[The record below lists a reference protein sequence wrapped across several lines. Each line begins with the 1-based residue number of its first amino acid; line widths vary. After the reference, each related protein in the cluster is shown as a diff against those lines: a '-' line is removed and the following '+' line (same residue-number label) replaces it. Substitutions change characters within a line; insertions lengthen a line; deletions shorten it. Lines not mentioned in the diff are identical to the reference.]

1 MELISGAFVTI
12 LTNDSPSRGRKNDET
27 MVICCAPVTCS
38 ITVQAPPDR
47 ISARWTSHTT
57 SRFKVGASPM
67 TNGHCAQVLK
77 LKRKRMSIR
86 AMMGA
91 PARGAAVMYFRRIEA
106 QRNAVAEY
114 LNGGNC
120 SLVKEFVEVESGKNT
135 DRPKLA
141 EAIKAFKRQDTPL
154 YRCMSRPPMRRVTS
168 RYRSCEQDME
178 RDGSDL
184 WRYRSLVGLP
194 QACPS
199 NQSLLRAIPVNTTPH
214 QDFADIS

>member
-77 LKRKRMSIR
+77 LKRKGMSIR
-86 AMMGA
+86 AIMDETGLGMQTVRTIMGREERTDRTSRKSLERIDGREA
-91 PARGAAVMYFRRIEA
+91 KAMAVRTNAMKRSRDTLPKRIEEA
-106 QRNAVAEY
+106 QAKAAELLKEAKGFGWGAGATGFVLPPGRYVLVLKDQSYDFTVAGTVTDLAQCLERTDAA
-114 LNGGNC
+114 NG
-120 SLVKEFVEVESGKNT
+120 EFYSECQK
-135 DRPKLA
+135 P
-141 EAIKAFKRQDTPL
+141 
-154 YRCMSRPPMRRVTS
+154 
-168 RYRSCEQDME
+168 
-178 RDGSDL
+178 
-184 WRYRSLVGLP
+184 
-194 QACPS
+194 
-199 NQSLLRAIPVNTTPH
+199 
-214 QDFADIS
+214 

>member
-77 LKRKRMSIR
+77 LKRKGMSIR
-86 AMMGA
+86 AIMDETGLGMQTVRTIMGREERTDRTSRKSLERIDGREA
-91 PARGAAVMYFRRIEA
+91 KAMAVRTNAMKRSRDTLPKRIEEA
-106 QRNAVAEY
+106 QAKAAE
-114 LNGGNC
+114 L
-120 SLVKEFVEVESGKNT
+120 LKEAKGFG
-135 DRPKLA
+135 
-141 EAIKAFKRQDTPL
+141 
-154 YRCMSRPPMRRVTS
+154 
-168 RYRSCEQDME
+168 
-178 RDGSDL
+178 
-184 WRYRSLVGLP
+184 
-194 QACPS
+194 
-199 NQSLLRAIPVNTTPH
+199 
-214 QDFADIS
+214 